1 MPVRNQHLPDILRP
15 TELHDFGELLDLKR
29 WFIAV
34 IVGFC
39 VRHVIGGGLRHNAL
53 STGSMD
59 TASVAI
65 NGD

>member
-1 MPVRNQHLPDILRP
+1 MPARDQHRPDILRP

-29 WFIAV
+29 WVIAV
-34 IVGFC
+34 AVGFW
-39 VRHVIGGGLRHNAL
+39 VRHVINGGLRDNASNTR
-53 STGSMD
+53 STD